1 VDIVGATRH
10 YEQWLGD
17 RIPVVRKDLSFKHQR
32 MAESAFVL
40 LRGTFYRWI
49 QLWPSLCAKAADA
62 PVIPSVGDL
71 HIDNFGTWRDTEG
84 RLIWGIN
91 DVDEACELPYTNDLV
106 RLATS
111 AILAKRHGHFKLTV
125 RDLSD
130 AILDGYT
137 RAIDYGGAP
146 FVLEERRRWLRTIA
160 HTRLRDPK
168 VFWARLV
175 NAPKATGAIPY
186 ALFKAS
192 MPEKGLPYRV
202 VRRIAGVGSLGH
214 PRLVA
219 LAQWRGAWIA
229 REAKAWAP
237 SAAVWAAGRTSSPL
251 DGATLLGCAVRAF
264 DPFFKKSDGWL
275 VRRLSPDCSR
285 IELEEL
291 PRVRDE
297 ERLLRAMGWETANVH
312 LGHGRTQ
319 IRRDLRKRE
328 GRWLEAAALAMAD
341 AVEADW
347 RTWVKKGK

>member
-1 VDIVGATRH
+1 VDILGATRR
-10 YEQWLGD
+10 YEQWLGEQ
-17 RIPVVRKDLSFKHQR
+17 IPLVRKDLLFKHQR
-32 MAESAFVL
+32 MAESSFVL
-40 LRGTFYRWI
+40 LRGTFYRWM
-49 QLWPSLCAKAADA
+49 QQWPALCPKAAEA
-62 PVIPSVGDL
+62 PAIPSVGDL
-71 HIDNFGTWRDTEG
+71 HVDNFGTWRDTEG

-137 RAIDYGGAP
+137 RSIDYGGAP
-146 FVLEERRRWLRTIA
+146 FVLEERRRWLRLIA

-168 VFWARLV
+168 VFWAKLV
-175 NAPKATGAIPY
+175 NAPKASGAIPH
-186 ALFKAS
+186 ALFKSS
-192 MPEKGLPYRV
+192 MPEPGLPYRV

-219 LAQWRGAWIA
+219 LAQWRGALIA

-237 SAAVWAAGRTSSPL
+237 SAAVWAGRKSSKV
-251 DGATLLGCAVRAF
+251 DGAMLLGRAVRAF
-264 DPFFKKSDGWL
+264 DPFFRKADGWL
-275 VRRLSPDCSR
+275 MRRLSPDCSR
-285 IELEEL
+285 IELEAL
-291 PRVRDE
+291 PRIRDD
-297 ERLLRAMGWETANVH
+297 ERLLRAMGWETANLH
-312 LGHGRTQ
+312 LGHGRTL

-328 GRWLEAAALAMAD
+328 RRWLETAALAMAD

-347 RTWVKKGK
+347 RTWVKRGE